1 MELIKRVEKSVK
13 LVAQNIGS
21 DGMILDENGTLY
33 FADLKQQICIENKM
47 VHYTLV
53 EKN

>member
-33 FADLKQQICIENKM
+33 FADLETTNYVSKTRWYIT
-47 VHYTLV
+47 H
-53 EKN
+53 

>member
-13 LVAQNIGS
+13 LVAKTSGS

-33 FADLKQQICIENKM
+33 FADLENNKLCIENKM
-47 VHYTLV
+47 VAFTH
-53 EKN
+53 